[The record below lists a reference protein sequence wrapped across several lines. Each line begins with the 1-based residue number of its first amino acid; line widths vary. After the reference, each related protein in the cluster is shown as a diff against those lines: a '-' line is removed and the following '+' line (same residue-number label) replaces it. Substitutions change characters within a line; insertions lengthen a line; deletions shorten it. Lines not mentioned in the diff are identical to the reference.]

1 MQAARVFV
9 RAVSAV
15 NEWVG
20 SAFSLLILPLI
31 FLVVFEVVMRYGLQS
46 PTIWGTETITFVFA
60 AYILLGGGYTL
71 LHGSH
76 VNMDVV
82 HGRLSRRSRAILDV
96 LTAGIVFLYCGL
108 LVSEGGKLALEA
120 LVSGRRSGT
129 DWNPLLF
136 PVLLTLPVGALLML
150 VQALAK
156 LVRDLSIAVR
166 GEDLVDGH

>member
-71 LHGSH
+71 LHASH

-96 LTAGIVFLYCGL
+96 LTAGIVFL
-108 LVSEGGKLALEA
+108 
-120 LVSGRRSGT
+120 
-129 DWNPLLF
+129 
-136 PVLLTLPVGALLML
+136 
-150 VQALAK
+150 
-156 LVRDLSIAVR
+156 
-166 GEDLVDGH
+166 

>member
-1 MQAARVFV
+1 MQTARVFV

-20 SAFSLLILPLI
+20 TACSLIMLPLI
-31 FLVVFEVVMRYGLQS
+31 VLVVFEVVMRYVFQS
-46 PTIWGTETITFVFA
+46 PTIWGTEAITFVFA

-76 VNMDVV
+76 VSMDVV
-82 HGRLSRRSRAILDV
+82 YGRLRRRTRAILDV
-96 LTAGIVFLYCGL
+96 LTAGVVVLYCGL
-108 LVSEGGKLALEA
+108 LVSEGGTLALEA

-136 PVLLTLPVGALLML
+136 PVLLALPVGALLML
-150 VQALAK
+150 AQALAK
-156 LVRDLSIAVR
+156 LARDLSIAVR